1 MIAWCFGGCKSCGHS
16 LINTSTNLTMT
27 KKSLLVLWFAFAG
40 IINVAQIVINGTG
53 GGRKATYGII
63 R

>member
-1 MIAWCFGGCKSCGHS
+1 M
-16 LINTSTNLTMT
+16 

-40 IINVAQIVINGTG
+40 IISVAQIVSNGTG